1 MSGVR
6 LRQVSSKPKHAVY
19 TCLFGYSELFADHAL
34 PFNSGIDHICFTDD
48 CSLRSKVWQVCTLD
62 STEFGPMRTAKM
74 VKLLAHRFLADYE
87 TSLYVDNTIKLIAPP
102 AQIFQYLRP
111 DGSPMVCFAHPDRDC
126 VYAEAEM
133 VCDVRLDDPD
143 TVALQMSRYRAQGHP
158 EHAGLI
164 AAGMMLRRHHD
175 PSLCAVM
182 EQWFEEVRQ
191 YSHRDQLSF
200 NVIARRNRFAV
211 DHFPG
216 MLTANELMQWPV
228 VKGFRLPRTFCED
241 RYLKLNPDIAGSG
254 MNPRKHYILYGAHE
268 GRPYE

>member
-1 MSGVR
+1 
-6 LRQVSSKPKHAVY
+6 
-19 TCLFGYSELFADHAL
+19 
-34 PFNSGIDHICFTDD
+34 
-48 CSLRSKVWQVCTLD
+48 
-62 STEFGPMRTAKM
+62 MRTAKM

-143 TVALQMSRYRAQGHP
+143 TVA
-158 EHAGLI
+158 
-164 AAGMMLRRHHD
+164 
-175 PSLCAVM
+175 M